1 MGDEADPYR
10 IALALQQYLRTGYD
24 YSLEPP
30 PSDYASPYAAF
41 LFQTR
46 TGYCQHFAGAMA
58 VLLRFNGIPARV
70 AVGFTQGERE
80 RDGVYVVKRRDAH
93 AWVEA
98 YFPGAG
104 WAQFDPTPGSSLPAS
119 ADVTPDGGGGAE
131 SSGADGGS
139 DASGQPDLPGR
150 ARVNDPGG
158 PGVGGPVIT
167 PSTDRRPWLILP
179 LAVLLAWPA
188 GRALL
193 RRRGLFGGTADER
206 LRSSVGL
213 LYAALRD
220 HGVDVPASQT
230 LDETAQF
237 LRDRFGVDAGDVP
250 ARVQAVL
257 FGGRPAGE
265 ADVTAVR
272 ALERRL
278 RASLRSRDGRL
289 RSLAAAYGLRRARP
303 AHV

>member
-1 MGDEADPYR
+1 M
-10 IALALQQYLRTGYD
+10 
-24 YSLEPP
+24 
-30 PSDYASPYAAF
+30 
-41 LFQTR
+41 
-46 TGYCQHFAGAMA
+46 
-58 VLLRFNGIPARV
+58 
-70 AVGFTQGERE
+70 
-80 RDGVYVVKRRDAH
+80 
-93 AWVEA
+93 
-98 YFPGAG
+98 
-104 WAQFDPTPGSSLPAS
+104 
-119 ADVTPDGGGGAE
+119 
-131 SSGADGGS
+131 
-139 DASGQPDLPGR
+139 
-150 ARVNDPGG
+150 
-158 PGVGGPVIT
+158 
-167 PSTDRRPWLILP
+167 
-179 LAVLLAWPA
+179 LLAWPA

-193 RRRGLFGGTADER
+193 RRRGLFGGSADER

-265 ADVTAVR
+265 ADVAAVR